1 MPEIVYPVN
10 YLDEIATAARGR
22 AMYDQLVIE
31 TIQKARDANVSWTRI
46 GEALGVSRQAATE
59 RYKPLMRRAPNR
71 VEKYK
76 VWDE

>member
-1 MPEIVYPVN
+1 
-10 YLDEIATAARGR
+10 
-22 AMYDQLVIE
+22 MYDQLVIE

-59 RYKPLMRRAPNR
+59 RYKPLMRSAPR
-71 VEKYK
+71 VKQK

>member
-1 MPEIVYPVN
+1 MKLVYPAN
-10 YLDEIATAARGR
+10 YLDEIATAAKGR
-22 AMYDQLVIE
+22 AMYDQLLID
-31 TIQKARDANVSWTRI
+31 TIQKARDAQVSWTRI

-59 RYKPLMRRAPNR
+59 RYKPHMTYDGK